1 VREPLFR
8 GVSKET
14 NEWVYGFGWFKT
26 DYTEEY
32 LKALG
37 KIEQAVLYTNRGPIL
52 CYLDSMGEW
61 TGLRDNKKTD
71 EFPDGQMIFEGD
83 IVRFHY
89 KTGVYK
95 IGTVVW
101 NDLFGSW
108 DIDCSDFVS
117 YKSLGQYK
125 SVSEIIGNIYEDKH
139 LLEAMK

>member
-1 VREPLFR
+1 MREPLFR

-32 LKALG
+32 LKASG
-37 KIEQAVLYTNRGPIL
+37 KIEQDAVLYTNSGPVL

-83 IVRFHY
+83 IVSYFGLKHE
-89 KTGVYK
+89 V
-95 IGTVVW
+95 
-101 NDLFGSW
+101 LFRNGAFGWMEDGAFYSFNEMAR
-108 DIDCSDFVS
+108 SEFN
-117 YKSLGQYK
+117 KF
-125 SVSEIIGNIYEDKH
+125 EIIGNVYVNPE
-139 LLEAMK
+139 LLEESK

>member
-1 VREPLFR
+1 MRESLFR
-8 GVSKET
+8 GVSEET

-32 LKALG
+32 LKESG
-37 KIEQAVLYTNRGPIL
+37 KIEQDAVLYTNSGPVL
-52 CYLDSMGEW
+52 CYLDSMGQW

-101 NDLFGSW
+101 NDSFGSW

-125 SVSEIIGNIYEDKH
+125 SVSEVIGNIYENPE
-139 LLEAMK
+139 LLE